1 MMRRI
6 VKKPQRSIKASSQAS
21 TFRVYFNDGNQ
32 KLFDSDSILDVAEY
46 LVYDKNYYPEDIYKI
61 EKV

>member
-1 MMRRI
+1 MKRVRI
-6 VKKPQRSIKASSQAS
+6 ITKKPIKASVQAS

-61 EKV
+61 EKVD

>member
-1 MMRRI
+1 MKRVRI
-6 VKKPQRSIKASSQAS
+6 ITKKPIKASAQAS

-61 EKV
+61 EKVD